1 MIRGATRGRSRTFLL
16 AALVLVAV
24 TAACSDDGT
33 GSSSATD
40 ATPPSAPSTAMDPSG
55 TAVVAT
61 DPPSDTAP
69 TDTAPDGSSST
80 TAPAPSTSA
89 PIVYPD
95 AIPIVLDTDAN
106 NELDDQH
113 ALAYALLRPD
123 VFELVAVT
131 SNATRNGG
139 NAEAHA
145 AEAERILA
153 LTSRAGIVPVVVG
166 ADGSFDE
173 IRPLLGEADHDGH
186 AAVDT
191 IIDAARADDD
201 LVVIAVGKLTNVAL
215 ALEKA
220 PDIVPG
226 LRVVWLGSNY
236 PLGGGEYNLDNDPGA
251 LTSVLDDAV
260 DAGLDFEIATV
271 RPGDPTGTAAVQLTL
286 DEAAERMPGLGPTVD
301 PPIVG
306 RTGRRHSTF
315 GDYSAELFRVSEPFG
330 DPPRRSLFDLAGV
343 AIVGE
348 PGWARPVAVPAPSF
362 LDGEFVERPNR
373 DRTILYWE
381 QFDSEAILGDFFA
394 TLETAGTGP

>member
-1 MIRGATRGRSRTFLL
+1 
-16 AALVLVAV
+16 
-24 TAACSDDGT
+24 
-33 GSSSATD
+33 
-40 ATPPSAPSTAMDPSG
+40 
-55 TAVVAT
+55 
-61 DPPSDTAP
+61 
-69 TDTAPDGSSST
+69 
-80 TAPAPSTSA
+80 
-89 PIVYPD
+89 
-95 AIPIVLDTDAN
+95 
-106 NELDDQH
+106 
-113 ALAYALLRPD
+113 

-131 SNATRNGG
+131 SNATRHGG

-153 LTSRAGIVPVVVG
+153 LTGRTGTMPVVAG

-173 IRPLLGEADHDGH
+173 IRPSLGEDDHDGH

-191 IIDAARADDD
+191 IIDAARSDDD

-251 LTSVLDDAV
+251 LTSVLDDGV
-260 DAGLDFEIATV
+260 DAGLDFEIVTV

-306 RTGRRHSTF
+306 RTGRKHSTF
-315 GDYSAELFRVSEPFG
+315 GDYSAELFRASEPFG

-343 AIVGE
+343 SIVGE
-348 PGWARPVAVPAPSF
+348 PGWARSVEVAAPSF

-381 QFDSEAILGDFFA
+381 QFDSEAILGDFFT
-394 TLETAGTGP
+394 TLETAGSGS

>member
-1 MIRGATRGRSRTFLL
+1 VIRSATGGRSRTLLL

-24 TAACSDDGT
+24 SAACSDDGT

-40 ATPPSAPSTAMDPSG
+40 ATPPAAPSTALDPPG

-95 AIPIVLDTDAN
+95 AIPIVFDTDAN

-153 LTSRAGIVPVVVG
+153 LTGRTGSVPVVVG

-251 LTSVLDDAV
+251 LTSVLDDGV

-286 DEAAERMPGLGPTVD
+286 DEAADRMPGLGPTVD
-301 PPIVG
+301 PAIVG
-306 RTGRRHSTF
+306 RTGRRHATF

-343 AIVGE
+343 SIVGE
-348 PGWARPVAVPAPSF
+348 PGWARPAEVPAPSF

-381 QFDSEAILGDFFA
+381 QFDSEAILGDFFT

>member
-1 MIRGATRGRSRTFLL
+1 VIPDPARRRSRLPLL
-16 AALVLVAV
+16 GALALVAV
-24 TAACSDDGT
+24 SAACSDDDP
-33 GSSSATD
+33 GSSTATD
-40 ATPPSAPSTAMDPSG
+40 ATAPAAPATAAEQPAD
-55 TAVVAT
+55 TVLVTEA
-61 DPPSDTAP
+61 PSDTAP
-69 TDTAPDGSSST
+69 TDTAVDGSSST
-80 TAPAPSTSA
+80 TAPAPPTSA
-89 PIVYPD
+89 PRVYPD
-95 AIPIVLDTDAN
+95 AVPVVLDTDAN

-131 SNATRNGG
+131 SNATRHGG

-153 LTSRAGIVPVVVG
+153 LTGRTGTMPVVAG

-173 IRPLLGEADHDGH
+173 IRPSLGEDDHDGH

-191 IIDAARADDD
+191 IIDAARSDDD

-251 LTSVLDDAV
+251 LTSVLDDGV
-260 DAGLDFEIATV
+260 DAGLDFEIVTV

-306 RTGRRHSTF
+306 RTGRMHSTF
-315 GDYSAELFRVSEPFG
+315 GDYSAELFRASEPFG

-343 AIVGE
+343 SIVGE
-348 PGWARPVAVPAPSF
+348 PGWARSVEVAAPSF

-381 QFDSEAILGDFFA
+381 QFDSEAILGDFFT
-394 TLETAGTGP
+394 TLETAGSGS